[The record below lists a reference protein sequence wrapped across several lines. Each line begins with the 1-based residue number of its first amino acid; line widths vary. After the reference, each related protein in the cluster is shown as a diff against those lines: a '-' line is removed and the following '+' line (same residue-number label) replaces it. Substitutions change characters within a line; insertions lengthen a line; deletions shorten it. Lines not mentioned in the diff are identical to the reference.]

1 MVGLPSV
8 AVVDATV
15 SKKLLAPAHN
25 LVASIELGY
34 YNAPD
39 VDKISITLT
48 LDCWG
53 GVRFNHKPGT
63 SDNPVCCRDAA
74 TNKTVTTRGQ
84 GTQAIWPPHRRR
96 NWLISGNREQKPD
109 VAPLVWHGLMLGEP
123 LRPFLQPPRRNVGL
137 FHSF

>member
-53 GVRFNHKPGT
+53 GVRFNRSNQVL
-63 SDNPVCCRDAA
+63 SDNTVCCRDGRD
-74 TNKTVTTRGQ
+74 KQDLVTARYGQ

-96 NWLISGNREQKPD
+96 NWSISETGSRNLMWRHWF
-109 VAPLVWHGLMLGEP
+109 AP
-123 LRPFLQPPRRNVGL
+123 RVGCL
-137 FHSF
+137 A